1 MTRTLEIN
9 VLQLVKIEFDEK
21 KKKKMKIMNKTWK
34 TFPSRTK
41 NPFILVG
48 KSHIFVFL
56 MYSKN
61 ILGFRKSLRI
71 LFGQNKTEIDSNAFE
86 TNKLGK

>member
-21 KKKKMKIMNKTWK
+21 KKKKTTKIMNKTWK

-48 KSHIFVFL
+48 KVIFF
-56 MYSKN
+56 Y
-61 ILGFRKSLRI
+61 F
-71 LFGQNKTEIDSNAFE
+71 
-86 TNKLGK
+86 